1 MAHIRNGFERTY
13 DFGVSGRDKWRRRLF
28 STGELL
34 ESVNVSVL
42 AVASF
47 IWHRSRTV
55 FVHGDVGAL
64 AVLVVVMV
72 PIIVVSMLAARKLS
86 VGMTM
91 GQHDFTNAM
100 AGAAFM
106 SMSRRSRHDAK
117 LRHGS
122 YQQPSQEA
130 TKHDHRFS
138 LNACF
143 LPLLEADHR
152 EYGVARYDASRFP
165 QHASS
170 HLGAL
175 TCPRRTHGHVVP
187 SSYEP
192 ERCPRRRC
200 QTASPSCRRR
210 DQHI

>member
-34 ESVNVSVL
+34 ESVNVSVF

-47 IWHRSRTV
+47 IWRRSRTV

-72 PIIVVSMLAARKLS
+72 PIIVVSMLAAWKLS

-91 GQHDFTNAM
+91 RQHDFTNTM
-100 AGAAFM
+100 ARTAFM

-130 TKHDHRFS
+130 TKHDHRIS

-143 LPLLEADHR
+143 LPLLESRSSRVWTGRLWRKPFPAAPF
-152 EYGVARYDASRFP
+152 VAVRGL
-165 QHASS
+165 
-170 HLGAL
+170 HLG
-175 TCPRRTHGHVVP
+175 
-187 SSYEP
+187 
-192 ERCPRRRC
+192 
-200 QTASPSCRRR
+200 
-210 DQHI
+210 